1 MTELSSPRVAAGQPS
16 AARLPGGVAVAAW
29 LLALVA
35 SPLVVSPGTDDG
47 FYAMFPVGFF
57 FEHSLGTYYLDE
69 FKKVFYVFPGYF
81 FLQALFYYPA
91 FLADLSYDWLTARS
105 HQIVICGL
113 LILATARL
121 VARLSDDGKARL
133 SLRVACCLALL
144 GVTPFA
150 QDAMNIRPEPAGLL
164 ATVAGLLSF
173 HKALTVGAGRTR
185 WLGVA
190 AVAVASAAT
199 MHPTFIF
206 TSGGI
211 GLASLIIVGRRFGQ
225 RAVLLPLAAA
235 VLPLLAMAGWYL
247 ANMPDS
253 WNALAVNAGNR
264 TLVLSAF
271 GQGLVTIV
279 NFAFFLDPTQR
290 PQPLSLASLYQAG
303 PYQALFWVLI
313 ASGFAAVRL
322 VRRTEP
328 GPRRDTVILIVV
340 FLLMA
345 VLNILLNTTSRVQFY
360 VVLGFPAVLLSALAV
375 PERILDAVLERG
387 RARRLALLTVVVVAV
402 LANPLAHFAK
412 HVLAAEPRFHPLP
425 LAAAVRPAIGTEGR
439 LFFSDDRFLL
449 ALVDRK
455 IDNLKGDSAF
465 QAHWVLPYFLG
476 DRALEDRIVA
486 EFICDLAGAPDR
498 SVIWIVSANRLGRLD
513 RSDQLAEI
521 ESRRYAGSRRLQYL
535 LRYDNILYEAHNV
548 VALKGKISR
557 VTETLPNGEQKVIYR
572 SPSLAPTC

>member
-1 MTELSSPRVAAGQPS
+1 MTEISSPQAVAGRPF
-16 AARLPGGVAVAAW
+16 AARLPGRIAIAAW
-29 LLALVA
+29 LLALAA

-57 FEHSLGTYYLDE
+57 FEHSLGAYYLDE
-69 FKKVFYVFPGYF
+69 FRKVFYVFPGYF
-81 FLQALFYYPA
+81 FLQALFYYPV
-91 FLADLSYDWLTARS
+91 FLADLSYDWFTART

-121 VARLSDDGKARL
+121 VARLSDDGEARL
-133 SLRVACCLALL
+133 SLRLAICLALL

-164 ATVAGLLSF
+164 ATVVGLLSI
-173 HKALTVGAGRTR
+173 HKALTVEAGRTR
-185 WLGVA
+185 WLGIA
-190 AVAVASAAT
+190 AVAVASAGT

-206 TSGGI
+206 TSGGV
-211 GLASLIIVGRRFGQ
+211 GVVCLAILWRRFGA
-225 RAVLLPLAAA
+225 RAVLLPIIAAS
-235 VLPLLAMAGWYL
+235 LPLLAMAGWYL

-264 TLVLSAF
+264 TLVLSEF

-279 NFAFFLDPTQR
+279 KFAFFLDPTQR
-290 PQPLSLASLYQAG
+290 PQPLSMASLYQAG
-303 PYQALFWVLI
+303 PYQALLWVLI

-360 VVLGFPAVLLSALAV
+360 VVLGYPAVLLSALAV
-375 PERILDAVLERG
+375 PEHFLAAVADG
-387 RARRLALLTVVVVAV
+387 GHGRRLALLAVVVVAV
-402 LANPLAHFAK
+402 LANPLAHLAK
-412 HVLAAEPRFHPLP
+412 HVLAATPRFHPLP
-425 LAAAVRPAIGTEGR
+425 LAAAVRPAIGAGDR

-449 ALVDRK
+449 TFADRK
-455 IDNLKGDSAF
+455 IANLKGDRAF

-476 DRALEDRIVA
+476 DRDFEDRVVA
-486 EFICDLAGAPDR
+486 EFVCDLAAAPDR
-498 SVIWIVSANRLGRLD
+498 RVIWIVSANRLGWLD
-513 RSDQLAEI
+513 RSARLATI

-535 LRYDNILYEAHNV
+535 LRYDDILYEAHNV
-548 VALKGKISR
+548 VALKGEVSR
-557 VTETLPNGEQKVIYR
+557 VTEILPNGEQKAIYR
-572 SPSLAPTC
+572 SPDLAPTC